1 MAFLVR
7 RLLLTLP
14 VLFIVSVLCFSMIN
28 LIPGDPA
35 TVILGP
41 EASQHAKEQ
50 MTERL
55 GLNEPIPV
63 QYVDWLGGVLHGDLG
78 ESLVDNTPVSKL
90 ILQRLPVTIE
100 LALGTFAVSLTIS
113 VVAGILSASRR
124 GTWVDYLSTGVALG
138 GISIPHFWLGMM
150 FIIIFA
156 VYLGIL
162 PAGGFVPFFQNPL
175 ANITFMILP
184 VLATGLR
191 ESAELTRMLRSSLLE
206 ELGSDYV
213 RTAFSKGLGKRVVV
227 IRHAVRNALIPF
239 VTASGLQIAGL
250 LGGLVVTETVFQL
263 PGLGRLV
270 VDSIENRD
278 FTTVQGAVLTIT
290 LVVVLVNVAVDVLYA
305 LIDPR
310 ISVSSSEG

>member
-14 VLFIVSVLCFSMIN
+14 ILFIVSIVCFSMIN

-41 EASQHAKEQ
+41 EATEQAKEQ
-50 MTERL
+50 MRERL
-55 GLNEPIPV
+55 NLNDPIPV
-63 QYVDWLGGVLHGDLG
+63 QYMDWLGGVLRGDLG
-78 ESLVDNTPVSKL
+78 ESLIDQTPVSQL
-90 ILQRLPVTIE
+90 ILQRLPVTVE
-100 LALGTFAVSLTIS
+100 LALGTFAVSLTIA

-124 GTWVDYLSTGVALG
+124 GTWVDYLSTGIALG

-156 VYLGIL
+156 VNLGWL
-162 PAGGFVPFFQNPL
+162 PASGYEPLFQDPI
-175 ANITFMILP
+175 ANITAMILP
-184 VLATGLR
+184 VFATGLR

-213 RTAFSKGLGKRVVV
+213 RTAFSKGLSRRIVV

-270 VDSIENRD
+270 VDSIEQRD

-290 LVVVLVNVAVDVLYA
+290 VVVVLINVLVDVLYTF
-305 LIDPR
+305 IDPR
-310 ISVSSSEG
+310 ISASSGG

>member
-1 MAFLVR
+1 
-7 RLLLTLP
+7 
-14 VLFIVSVLCFSMIN
+14 
-28 LIPGDPA
+28 
-35 TVILGP
+35 
-41 EASQHAKEQ
+41 
-50 MTERL
+50 
-55 GLNEPIPV
+55 
-63 QYVDWLGGVLHGDLG
+63 
-78 ESLVDNTPVSKL
+78 
-90 ILQRLPVTIE
+90 VTIE
-100 LALGTFAVSLTIS
+100 LALGTFLVSLTIA

-156 VYLGIL
+156 VNLGWL
-162 PAGGFVPFFQNPL
+162 PASGYVPFFENPV
-175 ANITFMILP
+175 ANITAMILP
-184 VLATGLR
+184 VFATGLR

-213 RTAFSKGLGKRVVV
+213 RTALSKGLSRRVVV
-227 IRHAVRNALIPF
+227 MRHAVRNALVPF

-270 VDSIENRD
+270 VDSIEQRD
-278 FTTVQGAVLTIT
+278 FTTVQGAVLVIT
-290 LVVVLVNVAVDVLYA
+290 MIVVLVNVLVDTLYA

-310 ISVSSSEG
+310 ISVGSGG

>member
-1 MAFLVR
+1 MAFLIR

-14 VLFIVSVLCFSMIN
+14 ILFIVSVICFSMIN

-41 EASQHAKEQ
+41 EASQQAKEQ
-50 MTERL
+50 MRNRL
-55 GLNEPIPV
+55 NLNEPIPV
-63 QYVDWLGGVLHGDLG
+63 QYFDWLRGVLTGDLG
-78 ESLVDNTPVSKL
+78 ESLIDDTPVSQL
-90 ILQRLPVTIE
+90 ILERLPVTLE
-100 LALGTFAVSLTIS
+100 LAVGTFAVSLTIA
-113 VVAGILSASRR
+113 VIAGILSASRR

-156 VYLGIL
+156 VSLGWL
-162 PAGGFVPFFQNPL
+162 PASGYEPFFQNPV
-175 ANITFMILP
+175 ANITAMILP
-184 VLATGLR
+184 ILATGLR

-213 RTAFSKGLGKRVVV
+213 RTAFSKGLSKRIVV

-270 VDSIENRD
+270 VDSIEQRD

-290 LVVVLVNVAVDVLYA
+290 IIVVLVNVLVDVLYTI
-305 LIDPR
+305 IDPR
-310 ISVSSSEG
+310 ISVSSGE

>member
-1 MAFLVR
+1 LAFLVR

-14 VLFIVSVLCFSMIN
+14 ILFIVSVICFSMIN

-41 EASQHAKEQ
+41 EASQQAKEQ
-50 MTERL
+50 MRNRL
-55 GLNEPIPV
+55 NLNEPIPV
-63 QYVDWLGGVLHGDLG
+63 QYLDWLGGVLRGDLG
-78 ESLVDNTPVSKL
+78 ESLIDDTPVSQL
-90 ILQRLPVTIE
+90 ILERLPVTIE
-100 LALGTFAVSLTIS
+100 LAVGTFAVSLTIA
-113 VVAGILSASRR
+113 VIAGILSASRR

-156 VYLGIL
+156 VSLGWL
-162 PAGGFVPFFQNPL
+162 PASGYEPFFQNPV
-175 ANITFMILP
+175 ANITAMILP
-184 VLATGLR
+184 ILATGLR

-213 RTAFSKGLGKRVVV
+213 RTAFSKGLSKRIVV

-270 VDSIENRD
+270 VDSIEQRD

-290 LVVVLVNVAVDVLYA
+290 IIVVLVNVLVDVLYTI
-305 LIDPR
+305 IDPR
-310 ISVSSSEG
+310 ISVSSGE

>member
-1 MAFLVR
+1 VAFLIR

-14 VLFIVSVLCFSMIN
+14 ILFIVSVVCFSLIN

-41 EASQHAKEQ
+41 EASEQAKEQ
-50 MTERL
+50 MREQL
-55 GLNEPIPV
+55 GLNKPIVV

-78 ESLVDNTPVSKL
+78 NSLVDGTPVSQL
-90 ILQRLPVTIE
+90 ILQRLPVTLE
-100 LALGTFAVSLTIS
+100 LALGTFLVSVTIA
-113 VVAGILSASRR
+113 VVAGILSASKR
-124 GTWVDYLSTGVALG
+124 GTWVDYVSTGFALG

-156 VYLGIL
+156 VSLGWL
-162 PAGGFVPFFQNPL
+162 PASGYEPFFQNPV
-175 ANITFMILP
+175 ANITAMILP
-184 VLATGLR
+184 ILATGLR

-213 RTAFSKGLGKRVVV
+213 RTAFSKGLSKRIVV

-290 LVVVLVNVAVDVLYA
+290 IIVVLVNVLVDVLYTI
-305 LIDPR
+305 IDPR
-310 ISVSSSEG
+310 ISVSSGE

>member
-14 VLFIVSVLCFSMIN
+14 ILFIVSVICFSMIN

-41 EASQHAKEQ
+41 EASQQAKEQ
-50 MTERL
+50 MRNRL
-55 GLNEPIPV
+55 NLNEPIPV
-63 QYVDWLGGVLHGDLG
+63 QYFDWLRGVLRGDLG
-78 ESLVDNTPVSKL
+78 ESLIDDTPVSKL
-90 ILQRLPVTIE
+90 ILERLPVTIE
-100 LALGTFAVSLTIS
+100 LAIGTFAVSLTIA

-156 VYLGIL
+156 VSLGWL
-162 PAGGFVPFFQNPL
+162 PASGYVPFFQNPR
-175 ANITFMILP
+175 ANITAMILP
-184 VLATGLR
+184 ILATGLR

-213 RTAFSKGLGKRVVV
+213 RTAFSKGLSKRVVV

-290 LVVVLVNVAVDVLYA
+290 IIVVLVNVLVDVLYTI
-305 LIDPR
+305 IDPR
-310 ISVSSSEG
+310 ISVSSGE

>member
-1 MAFLVR
+1 LAFLVR

-14 VLFIVSVLCFSMIN
+14 ILFIVSVICFSMIN

-41 EASQHAKEQ
+41 EASQQAKEQ
-50 MTERL
+50 MRNRL
-55 GLNEPIPV
+55 NLNEPIPV
-63 QYVDWLGGVLHGDLG
+63 QYFDWLRGVLKGDLG
-78 ESLVDNTPVSKL
+78 ESLIDDTPVSQL
-90 ILQRLPVTIE
+90 ILERLPVTIE
-100 LALGTFAVSLTIS
+100 LAVGTFAVSLTIA
-113 VVAGILSASRR
+113 VIAGILSASRR

-156 VYLGIL
+156 VSLGWL
-162 PAGGFVPFFQNPL
+162 PASGYEPFFQNPV
-175 ANITFMILP
+175 ANITAMILP
-184 VLATGLR
+184 ILATGLR

-213 RTAFSKGLGKRVVV
+213 RTAFSKGLSKRIVV

-270 VDSIENRD
+270 VDSIEQRD

-290 LVVVLVNVAVDVLYA
+290 IIVVLVNVLVDVLYTI
-305 LIDPR
+305 IDPR
-310 ISVSSSEG
+310 ISVNSGE

>member
-14 VLFIVSVLCFSMIN
+14 ILFIVSVICFSMIN

-41 EASQHAKEQ
+41 EASQQAKEQ
-50 MTERL
+50 MRERL

-63 QYVDWLGGVLHGDLG
+63 QYLDWLGGVLRGDLG
-78 ESLVDNTPVSKL
+78 ESLVDNTPVSTL

-100 LALGTFAVSLTIS
+100 LALGTFAVSLTIG
-113 VVAGILSASRR
+113 VIAGILSASRR
-124 GTWVDYLSTGVALG
+124 GTWVDYLSTGIALG
-138 GISIPHFWLGMM
+138 GISIPSFWLGMM

-156 VYLGIL
+156 VYFGVL
-162 PAGGFVPFFQNPL
+162 PASGYVPFFQNPV
-175 ANITFMILP
+175 ANITAMILP
-184 VLATGLR
+184 VFATGMR

-213 RTAFSKGLGKRVVV
+213 RTAFSKGLSKRVVV

-239 VTASGLQIAGL
+239 VTASGLQIAAL

-270 VDSIENRD
+270 VESIETRD

-290 LVVVLVNVAVDVLYA
+290 MVVVVVNVLVDVLYTI
-305 LIDPR
+305 IDPR
-310 ISVSSSEG
+310 ISVSSGE

>member
-1 MAFLVR
+1 F
-7 RLLLTLP
+7 
-14 VLFIVSVLCFSMIN
+14 
-28 LIPGDPA
+28 
-35 TVILGP
+35 
-41 EASQHAKEQ
+41 
-50 MTERL
+50 
-55 GLNEPIPV
+55 
-63 QYVDWLGGVLHGDLG
+63 DWLRGVLKGDLG
-78 ESLVDNTPVSKL
+78 EFLIDDTPVSQL
-90 ILQRLPVTIE
+90 ILERLPVTIE
-100 LALGTFAVSLTIS
+100 LAVGTFAVSLTIA

-156 VYLGIL
+156 VSLGWL
-162 PAGGFVPFFQNPL
+162 PASGYEPFFQNPV
-175 ANITFMILP
+175 ANITAMILP
-184 VLATGLR
+184 ILATGLR

-213 RTAFSKGLGKRVVV
+213 RTAFSKGLSKRIVV

-270 VDSIENRD
+270 VDSIEQRD

-290 LVVVLVNVAVDVLYA
+290 IIVVLVNVLVDVLYTI
-305 LIDPR
+305 IDPR
-310 ISVSSSEG
+310 ISVSSGE

>member
-1 MAFLVR
+1 LAFLLR

-14 VLFIVSVLCFSMIN
+14 ILFIVSVICFSMIN

-41 EASQHAKEQ
+41 EASQQAKEQ
-50 MTERL
+50 MRNRL
-55 GLNEPIPV
+55 NLNEPIPV
-63 QYVDWLGGVLHGDLG
+63 QYLDWLGGVLRGDLG
-78 ESLVDNTPVSKL
+78 ESLIDDTPVSQL
-90 ILQRLPVTIE
+90 ILERLPVTIE
-100 LALGTFAVSLTIS
+100 LAVGTFAVSLTIA

-156 VYLGIL
+156 VSLGWL
-162 PAGGFVPFFQNPL
+162 PASGYEPFFQNPV
-175 ANITFMILP
+175 ANITAMILP
-184 VLATGLR
+184 ILATGLR

-213 RTAFSKGLGKRVVV
+213 RTAFSKGLSKRIVV

-270 VDSIENRD
+270 VDSIEQRD

-290 LVVVLVNVAVDVLYA
+290 IIVVLVNVLVDVLYTI
-305 LIDPR
+305 IDPR
-310 ISVSSSEG
+310 ISVSSGE